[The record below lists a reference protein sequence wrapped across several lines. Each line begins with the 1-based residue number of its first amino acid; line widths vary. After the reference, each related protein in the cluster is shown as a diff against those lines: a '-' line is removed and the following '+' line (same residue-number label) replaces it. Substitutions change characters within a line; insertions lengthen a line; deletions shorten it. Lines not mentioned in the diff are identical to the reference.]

1 MAYGRKFVT
10 ETEAIAAKGSF
21 EGAEVWDVAQYKLYT
36 TRNRRANY
44 FVGTEGE
51 LMEALSTRDQGSDDP
66 NKHKVGPKLAASK
79 RRVEYLECLR
89 TLEGFTKRD
98 AKNKLAQC
106 LGASE
111 KERILDWY
119 IPELVK
125 GGKLRRVMDK
135 KIQREARYYWV
146 A

>member
-1 MAYGRKFVT
+1 MLLAVLNNQPGAARDIVQLNAGAAIYVADLVT
-10 ETEAIAAKGSF
+10 TLKEGVSQAAQVIAN
-21 EGAEVWDVAQYKLYT
+21 GA
-36 TRNRRANY
+36 
-44 FVGTEGE
+44 
-51 LMEALSTRDQGSDDP
+51 
-66 NKHKVGPKLAASK
+66 
-79 RRVEYLECLR
+79 
-89 TLEGFTKRD
+89 